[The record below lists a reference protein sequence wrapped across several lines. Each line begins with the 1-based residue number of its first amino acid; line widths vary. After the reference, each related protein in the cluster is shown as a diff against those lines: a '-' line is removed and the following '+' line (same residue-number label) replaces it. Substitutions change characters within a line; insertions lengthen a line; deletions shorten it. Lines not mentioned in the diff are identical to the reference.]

1 MRQLP
6 ANTVLPR
13 KVAPVKADLLR
24 EFLLSADIEVLLPHP
39 DRARATNSEP
49 GLTLIDTFV
58 LTPAI
63 SVCIVKDSRGEIFSL
78 PLIQDGET
86 FRRAVVRDGAAQAL
100 LNVGEFEPSN
110 RFSLKLWRSQPLVGE
125 RALGV
130 DQTEESIIIG
140 ELAIAKWFSRINPS
154 ANSSLPRIDA
164 LEKAKFSSMPSPWL
178 ALEWREPE
186 TDIPMLVAYVSDYQ
200 QNTRDGWE
208 WAVEELENYLDG
220 KKSLDSS
227 TEFAAEIA
235 GLISGMHSAFYSA
248 SHRRAEH
255 RDVEVWLREFSGTLD
270 LALSSTPG
278 DIGTRLGEF
287 ESRIRNWVA
296 GLDISNLPEL
306 TLIHGD
312 LHVGQI
318 LRSET
323 GSYSIIDFD
332 GNPVEHNSST
342 LSLEPLAKD
351 LAGLLQSLDH
361 VGRVVAKRRD
371 DKFQQEISQWINQT
385 QEKFQNS
392 YTFDITKGDE
402 DPFAQ
407 RDLLLL
413 FQFQQE
419 FREFL
424 YAKHH
429 LPQWMYVPDAALPA
443 LIERI

>member
-1 MRQLP
+1 M
-6 ANTVLPR
+6 
-13 KVAPVKADLLR
+13 LR

-78 PLIQDGET
+78 PLIQDDET
-86 FRRAVVRDGAAQAL
+86 FRRAVVGDGAAQAL
-100 LNVGEFEPSN
+100 LNVGEFEPSS
-110 RFSLKLWRSQPLVGE
+110 RFSLRLWRSQPLVDE

-278 DIGTRLGEF
+278 DIGTRFGEF